1 MGRRSYTGLMSL
13 PAWGLFDRDGK
24 LVASIR
30 AKTAFEAKLLFKSG
44 LVEGDL
50 ERGHVIRRL

>member
-1 MGRRSYTGLMSL
+1 MSL